1 MIHHIF
7 DSYKAWLPDDTW
19 FVKLTVLDL
28 ESVIELFLRDL
39 IKMKQLYLFYL
50 FCNKELLIIVQPKWL
65 WDHILKLF
73 DNLELRHK
81 SSLFQTGFELS
92 SSIHLLRILFK
103 VIFIN
108 LFKGQLQSD
117 LKHPNLHLFHL
128 MSLSIDAWP
137 LVLD

>member
-19 FVKLTVLDL
+19 FVKLTLLDL

-50 FCNKELLIIVQPKWL
+50 FCNKELLIIVQPKCL

-73 DNLELRHK
+73 DNLELRRK

-108 LFKGQLQSD
+108 WSLTFSWLLL
-117 LKHPNLHLFHL
+117 LKDSFNLI
-128 MSLSIDAWP
+128 LSIQIYIYFT
-137 LVLD
+137 